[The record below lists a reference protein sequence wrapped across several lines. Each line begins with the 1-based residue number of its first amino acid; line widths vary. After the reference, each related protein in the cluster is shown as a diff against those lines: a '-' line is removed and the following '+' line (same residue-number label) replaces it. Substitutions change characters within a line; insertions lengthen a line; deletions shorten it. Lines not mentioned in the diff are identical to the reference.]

1 MKKRT
6 NKTPSITTPNV
17 WSADTIIEKIKQHP
31 KLAPIIAL
39 GIAIGGIL
47 TFSNQVQEAWNKISP
62 SKSKP
67 AHLELS
73 ILSGDISE
81 INFQALNSGDI
92 PTSIKEVRIN
102 SVLSPG
108 THQEVHKTSM
118 LATQGNVTI
127 EPNKSVNISAKT
139 SSNYPLPALLPP
151 DTKVI
156 AKDIG
161 LDKYCSLDVIYSDF
175 QEDYKTSSLRF
186 YCLPK

>member
-6 NKTPSITTPNV
+6 KKTPTITAPNV
-17 WSADTIIEKIKQHP
+17 RSADTLIEKIKRHP
-31 KLAPIIAL
+31 ILAPIIAL
-39 GIAIGGIL
+39 GTIIGGIL
-47 TFSNQVQEAWNKISP
+47 TLSNQLQDAWSKISP
-62 SKSKP
+62 SKP

-73 ILSGDISE
+73 ILGSDISE
-81 INFQALNSGDI
+81 INFHALNSGDI

-102 SVLSPG
+102 SVISPG
-108 THQEVHKTSM
+108 THQEIHKTSI
-118 LATQGNVTI
+118 LVTQGNVTI

-139 SSNYPLPALLPP
+139 SGNYPLPALLPP

-156 AKDIG
+156 AKDVG